1 MLINYVCDTKI
12 FRKEE
17 AAKKVTWTF
26 WVIKWVEKIKGGHF
40 G

>member
-1 MLINYVCDTKI
+1 MSYIP
-12 FRKEE
+12 
-17 AAKKVTWTF
+17 AAVPVSFVQPLFMVTWTF